1 MSSDTSSHEQTPN
14 VPTLNYLSLN
24 RTTCTANTTILL
36 LHTGYSSHL
45 EYSLVTPHLSSHH
58 LLIPDLPSHGRSSSS
73 HIPFSPLD
81 AAALL
86 ADLIIKQSKTG
97 KAHIIGVSAGGV
109 IALYL
114 ASKYPDVVANVFV
127 SGCGR
132 NLSGSLAGNLG
143 TAFLMGVAY
152 PTIVLSIAWLPPSW
166 FNWLY
171 AHFGLSVPEGLQ
183 ADQRAAAGY
192 GIGGALAR
200 ALLSGEVS
208 MDLLEGVSARTLL
221 VAAELDDDVEGS
233 REMAQRL
240 KKGNGLSR
248 AVKLPGKRHVWS
260 LQDGE
265 LFAKA
270 AEGWLLNEEV
280 IGQFEVL

>member
-1 MSSDTSSHEQTPN
+1 MSSDDSSHEQNPS

-24 RTTCTANTTILL
+24 RTTCTAETTILL

-81 AAALL
+81 TAALL
-86 ADLIIKQSKTG
+86 ADLIVRESKTG
-97 KAHIIGVSAGGV
+97 KAHIVGVSVGGF

-114 ASKYPDVVANVFV
+114 AAKYPDVVASIFV

-143 TAFLMGVAY
+143 TAFVVGVAY
-152 PTIVLSIAWLPPSW
+152 PTIVLSIAWLPPGL

-171 AHFGLSVPEGLQ
+171 TYLGLSVPEGWQ

-200 ALLSGEVS
+200 AVLNGEVS
-208 MDLLEGVSARTLL
+208 MDLLERVVARTLL

-240 KKGNGLSR
+240 KKGNGQSK
-248 AVKLPGKRHVWS
+248 AVKLPGKRHVWN

-270 AEGWLLNEEV
+270 AEKWLLNEDV
-280 IGQFEVL
+280 VGQFDAL